1 MSFGLNFFSIPQPVI
16 LRERSDRRIFL
27 TPRKYEI
34 LRGAQDD
41 KLAFCRVFIAL
52 SLCCSLHCPKRRC
65 GIFNRLS
72 SGVTVTTH

>member
-34 LRGAQDD
+34 LRGAQDHSF
-41 KLAFCRVFIAL
+41 KSLLLSALPEAEVRHFQPFIQWRYSNY
-52 SLCCSLHCPKRRC
+52 SLITIHY
-65 GIFNRLS
+65 
-72 SGVTVTTH
+72 